1 MRRAWL
7 ALLLAPWL
15 AAAQPGRAAPPAPPP
30 IAPPVAVPT
39 ADDDWV
45 PRLAEALAARDDART
60 RVIAGEAALSSA
72 RHRHH
77 PRGKALEKVEKDLDD
92 ARKDLAAAEERFPE
106 LVEQARQ
113 AGVSPTALRPFE
125 EAADAEPPASTP

>member
-15 AAAQPGRAAPPAPPP
+15 AYAQPAQADKPAPPP
-30 IAPPVAVPT
+30 SPPVYVPT
-39 ADDDWV
+39 PDDDLV
-45 PRLAEALAARDDART
+45 PRLAEALAARDHART
-60 RVIAGEAALSSA
+60 RVIAGEGALSTA

-77 PRGKALEKVEKDLDD
+77 PRGQALEKVEKDLAD
-92 ARKDLAAAEERFPE
+92 ARKDLAAAEERLPE

-113 AGVSPTALRPFE
+113 AGVSPPALLPFE
-125 EAADAEPPASTP
+125 EAADGEPPASAP